1 MQCLKQRAGIIPE
14 DIGHLASCKTR
25 LDNVI
30 TFGAPGPALDV
41 DGHVWMQR
49 RICFDER
56 FGRILAVLAVVNK
69 VDQRDGSRGFLSGSG
84 GGFSELTS
92 VASRSL
98 LTGNEGGFSELVL
111 VGSRSLLTG
120 SGDDFTA
127 LAFIG
132 CRSADGGAS
141 T

>member
-1 MQCLKQRAGIIPE
+1 MSFWVSVWTPPSFAFAWAALN
-14 DIGHLASCKTR
+14 LTSASCPT
-25 LDNVI
+25 
-30 TFGAPGPALDV
+30 APASPGRAWTCTQ
-41 DGHVWMQR
+41 GHR
-49 RICFDER
+49 
-56 FGRILAVLAVVNK
+56 GLNLL
-69 VDQRDGSRGFLSGSG
+69 GFLSGSG

-98 LTGNEGGFSELVL
+98 LTGNGGGFTELVL
-111 VGSRSLLTG
+111 VGSRSFLTG

>member
-1 MQCLKQRAGIIPE
+1 MGGLEFDLCLLPDRAG
-14 DIGHLASCKTR
+14 S
-25 LDNVI
+25 
-30 TFGAPGPALDV
+30 PGRAWTCTQ
-41 DGHVWMQR
+41 GR
-49 RICFDER
+49 R
-56 FGRILAVLAVVNK
+56 GLNL
-69 VDQRDGSRGFLSGSG
+69 GFLSGSG

-98 LTGNEGGFSELVL
+98 LTGNEGGFSELIL

-120 SGDDFTA
+120 GGDDTA